1 MNQNQKQKQKRS
13 EKNLMNQVNRFS
25 KSKIKEIKI
34 NFYEIENKNNR
45 FTPEIKQIEKNLL
58 ELENNLFKPKKYYG
72 YDDIKYK
79 RIRDVRNL
87 FDLSIDENYQDPQKT
102 VRVFNNNY
110 IEYESKGDKD
120 KTLLIKQYLYMIKP
134 Y

>member
-1 MNQNQKQKQKRS
+1 M
-13 EKNLMNQVNRFS
+13 NRFS

-87 FDLSIDENYQDPQKT
+87 FDLSIDEDY
-102 VRVFNNNY
+102 
-110 IEYESKGDKD
+110 
-120 KTLLIKQYLYMIKP
+120 
-134 Y
+134 